1 MRESSPN
8 RPRVVGRKWKHACL
22 NRSGVPRTFPHEAV
36 LGRAREFLLPSA
48 LTALGKHA
56 SRLHFLRKLLSAAPA
71 SGLPFLS
78 IALLAHVS
86 CAIAWP
92 IAKAVIMTAKRICFM
107 APSQMMFQTS
117 GLQSRSAAAD

>member
-1 MRESSPN
+1 MKLFLAAPES
-8 RPRVVGRKWKHACL
+8 
-22 NRSGVPRTFPHEAV
+22 F
-36 LGRAREFLLPSA
+36 LPSA

-71 SGLPFLS
+71 SSLPFLS

-86 CAIAWP
+86 CAIAGP

-117 GLQSRSAAAD
+117 GL